1 MCTAMESKRTI
12 VEDMG
17 RGIQSKPI
25 IQTVQDTVTYHI
37 ISNISADVSLPQ
49 NNRKDKFKYEKD

>member
-1 MCTAMESKRTI
+1 M
-12 VEDMG
+12 EDMG